1 MWNQIIHNVDAIKTT
16 YYSLC
21 KYSVRSTTGY
31 NLRKKEISQLEHFS
45 IDDIEYH
52 PASVE
57 EKWKISIIN
66 EVIDIK
72 FGSLNIEGF
81 SVDELDEICGHLC
94 VS

>member
-1 MWNQIIHNVDAIKTT
+1 MLKAG
-16 YYSLC
+16 
-21 KYSVRSTTGY
+21 RE
-31 NLRKKEISQLEHFS
+31 EISQLEHFS

-52 PASVE
+52 PASDE

>member
-1 MWNQIIHNVDAIKTT
+1 MLEAG
-16 YYSLC
+16 
-21 KYSVRSTTGY
+21 RE
-31 NLRKKEISQLEHFS
+31 EISQLEHFS

-72 FGSLNIEGF
+72 FGSLNVEGF
-81 SVDELDEICGHLC
+81 SDDDLDEIYGHFGI
-94 VS
+94 S